1 MHKPTIVCWGELVWD
16 LLPSGPRLG
25 GALANVA
32 YHLAKLGAH
41 PVLVTRVGDDEL
53 GRKAVV
59 ALAAAGVDV
68 RFVQVDPVRP
78 TGTVQVTLVD
88 GEPRFRIGTEAA
100 WDAMT
105 LDDALLPVL
114 AAADAVVFGT
124 LAQRTSLAEGAL
136 VSALA
141 VTRGLRVCDLN
152 LRPPHDTFEV
162 MTRILRTTDVV
173 KCNEAEAAA
182 VGRAYAVEDA
192 VAELVEHGLVVALT
206 RGARGA
212 GLVREDDE
220 ADHGGCLAEPGGDNV
235 GCGDA
240 FTAVLTLG
248 LLAGTPPQRLV
259 AQACEYGSFVASQ
272 VGAMP
277 EVPEPVARAARPG

>member
-1 MHKPTIVCWGELVWD
+1 MRNPTVVCWGELVWD
-16 LLPSGPRLG
+16 LLPEGPRLG

-41 PVLVTRVGDDEL
+41 PVLVTRVGDDAL
-53 GRKAVV
+53 GRKALA
-59 ALAAAGVDV
+59 ALADAGVDV

-78 TGTVQVTLVD
+78 TGSVQVSLVD
-88 GEPRFRIGTEAA
+88 GEPRYRIGSEAA

-124 LAQRTSLAEGAL
+124 LAQRTPLAEGAL
-136 VSALA
+136 AEALA

-162 MTRILRTTDVV
+162 MTRVVRNTDVV
-173 KCNEAEAAA
+173 KCNEAEAEA
-182 VGRAYAVEDA
+182 VGRAYGVGDA
-192 VAELVEHGLVVALT
+192 VGELVEHGLIVALT

-212 GLVREDDE
+212 LLAKEDERVETDGVP
-220 ADHGGCLAEPGGDNV
+220 AAPGGDSV

-248 LLAGTPPQRLV
+248 LLAGTPLERLG
-259 AQACEYGSFVASQ
+259 AQACSYASFVASQ

-277 EVPEPVARAARPG
+277 EVPDEVARAARPE